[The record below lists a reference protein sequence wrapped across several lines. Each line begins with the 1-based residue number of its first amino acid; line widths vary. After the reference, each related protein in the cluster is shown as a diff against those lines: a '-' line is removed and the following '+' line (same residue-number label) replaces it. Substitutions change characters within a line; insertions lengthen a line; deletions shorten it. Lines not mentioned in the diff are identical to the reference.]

1 MLPCSP
7 EITILRKQNRKGSDV
22 SCNRI
27 TRKQKPPRLA
37 LFQKLEL
44 GTFEPFP
51 VFFGFRGKSFS
62 RHTWTNHTSI
72 LLYWILFSD
81 NIGCCCRYKR
91 MSEKTGRWNC
101 GWIPVRHGRN
111 WGQSKGKCTAAKTAF
126 DPHIPS
132 FWQKNIANS
141 QQKVDIWVFSCSES
155 VDSSIDGIVTHSL
168 THWLSE
174 PLLIL
179 EHMTWHWMSKSYQRK
194 LS

>member
-1 MLPCSP
+1 MLPCSS

-22 SCNRI
+22 SRNRI

-81 NIGCCCRYKR
+81 IMLNIGCCCRYKR

-101 GWIPVRHGRN
+101 GWIPVRIDMEEIGAKV
-111 WGQSKGKCTAAKTAF
+111 KG
-126 DPHIPS
+126 S
-132 FWQKNIANS
+132 VRLQK
-141 QQKVDIWVFSCSES
+141 QP
-155 VDSSIDGIVTHSL
+155 L
-168 THWLSE
+168 THTSPRFDKKYCQFPAKGWYLGF
-174 PLLIL
+174 
-179 EHMTWHWMSKSYQRK
+179 
-194 LS
+194 

>member
-1 MLPCSP
+1 MLPCSS

-22 SCNRI
+22 SRNRI

-111 WGQSKGKCTAAKTAF
+111 WGQSKGKCTAAKTDEFSEILQTAF
-126 DPHIPS
+126 DPLVLTKKYCKFPAKGWYLGFYIFGVSQIWSPS
-132 FWQKNIANS
+132 L
-141 QQKVDIWVFSCSES
+141 V
-155 VDSSIDGIVTHSL
+155 
-168 THWLSE
+168 
-174 PLLIL
+174 
-179 EHMTWHWMSKSYQRK
+179 YQ
-194 LS
+194 